1 MNPLLVGSTPDGPF
15 HLVLLL
21 LHAGAYG
28 AFTWAFGLGC
38 GSLRR
43 GESAAALQASAL
55 RWLRVGFLL
64 LSAGLIAHG
73 TWTNFTWGEF
83 WTGEPAQNLGLMVWL
98 AYAGVLH
105 MHHVPSLRGKKT
117 ILASLAAWGL
127 LALLLLGVNLRS
139 DRGSLSPSTGT
150 ASQAARTSHP
160 GP

>member
-1 MNPLLVGSTPDGPF
+1 MNRLLLGSTPDGPF
-15 HLVLLL
+15 RFLLLL

-28 AFTWAFGLGC
+28 ALTWAFGLGC

-43 GESAAALQASAL
+43 GDSATLQVSAL

-64 LSAGLIAHG
+64 LSAGLISHS
-73 TWTNFTWGEF
+73 TWTTFAWGEF
-83 WTGEPAQNLGLMVWL
+83 WTWDPAKNLGLLVWL

-105 MHHVPSLRGKKT
+105 THHLPGMRGKKT
-117 ILASLAAWGL
+117 ILASLVAWGL

-139 DRGSLSPSTGT
+139 DRGAVSPTGT
-150 ASQAARTSHP
+150 ASQTQTTSHP